1 MKPLLWLFGE
11 VMVIHSKW
19 DCWWHYRVPYNYS
32 SAQNEDSKIMF
43 FDHLE
48 LAPADPILGL
58 TDAYKAD
65 TNPKKVN
72 LGVGVYQNEQGVTPI
87 LKSVKAAEQRL
98 IETETTKSYLP
109 ITGNPEYGRLT
120 RELIFG
126 ADSSLVNDGRAVT
139 CHCPGGTG
147 ALRIAADFIYQQHI
161 ASRVWISD
169 PTWGNHFQIM
179 EAAGLKTERYPYYD
193 RVGHSLA
200 FDRMIDTLEQAQ
212 SGDVVILHACCHNP
226 TGIDP
231 TKEQWAEI
239 SEFLARKKL
248 LPLVDFAYQGLGHG
262 LEEDA
267 AGLHQILENNP
278 EVLVASSFSKNFGM
292 YNERVG
298 ALTCVCVDK
307 ETCVKATSQIKLSI
321 RCAISNP
328 PAHGENVVVCVLS
341 DPELRAMWTKELDEM
356 RDRMRRMR
364 VLLAEKLKAA
374 GAGDF
379 DFITLQNGMFSF
391 SGLNKEQVE
400 KLRNEYGIYIV
411 GSGRMCVAGIND
423 KNVDYLADAITK
435 VVKATK

>member
-1 MKPLLWLFGE
+1 
-11 VMVIHSKW
+11 
-19 DCWWHYRVPYNYS
+19 
-32 SAQNEDSKIMF
+32 MF

-72 LGVGVYQNEQGVTPI
+72 LGVGVYQNEHGVTPV
-87 LKSVKAAEQRL
+87 LKCVKEAEKL
-98 IETETTKSYLP
+98 LLETETSKSYLP
-109 ITGNPEYGRLT
+109 ITGHPEYGRLT

-126 ADSSLVNDGRAVT
+126 ANSPLVSDGRAVT

-193 RVGHSLA
+193 RASHSLA

-212 SGDVVILHACCHNP
+212 EGDVVILHACCHNP

-231 TKEQWAEI
+231 TPEQWDELSA
-239 SEFLARKKL
+239 FLARKKL
-248 LPLVDFAYQGLGHG
+248 LPLIDFAYQGFGKG

-267 AGLHQILENNP
+267 YGVRKILERNH
-278 EVLVASSFSKNFGM
+278 EVLIASSFSKNFGM

-298 ALTCVCVDK
+298 ALTCVCADK
-307 ETCVKATSQIKLSI
+307 DTCVKATSQIKLSI

-328 PAHGENVVVCVLS
+328 PAHGEKVVINVLS
-341 DPELRAMWTKELDEM
+341 NPDLRNLWEQELNEM
-356 RDRMRRMR
+356 RERMRRMR
-364 VLLAEKLKAA
+364 VLLAEKLKESD
-374 GAGDF
+374 AGDF

-400 KLRNEYGIYIV
+400 KLRSEYGIYIV

-423 KNVDYLADAITK
+423 NNVDYLAHAIAD
-435 VVKATK
+435 VVKASK

>member
-1 MKPLLWLFGE
+1 
-11 VMVIHSKW
+11 
-19 DCWWHYRVPYNYS
+19 
-32 SAQNEDSKIMF
+32 MF

-58 TDAYKAD
+58 TDAFKAD
-65 TNPKKVN
+65 TNPKKIN
-72 LGVGVYQNEQGVTPI
+72 LGVGVYQNEHGVTPVLKCVKEAEKI
-87 LKSVKAAEQRL
+87 LL
-98 IETETTKSYLP
+98 ETESSKSYLP

-126 ADSSLVNDGRAVT
+126 ADSPLVSDGRAVT

-193 RVGHSLA
+193 RAAHALA
-200 FDRMIDTLEQAQ
+200 FDRMIDTLEQA
-212 SGDVVILHACCHNP
+212 SEGDVVIIHACCHNP

-231 TKEQWAEI
+231 TKEQWDELAD
-239 SEFLARKKL
+239 FLARKKL
-248 LPLVDFAYQGLGHG
+248 LPLIDFAYQGFGRG

-267 AGLHQILENNP
+267 YGVRKIVERND
-278 EVLVASSFSKNFGM
+278 EVLIASSFSKNFGM

-298 ALTCVCVDK
+298 ALTCVAANK
-307 ETCVKATSQIKLSI
+307 EAGVKVASQIKLSI

-328 PAHGENVVVCVLS
+328 PAHGEKVVIAVLS
-341 DPELRAMWTKELDEM
+341 NPDLRAQWEQELTEM
-356 RDRMRRMR
+356 RDRMQRMR
-364 VLLAEKLKAA
+364 LLLASKLEAA

-379 DFITLQNGMFSF
+379 NFITSQNGMFSF
-391 SGLNKEQVE
+391 SGLTKEQVE
-400 KLRNEYGIYIV
+400 KLRSQYGIYIV

-423 KNVDYLADAITK
+423 DNVDYLADAIAQVIRET
-435 VVKATK
+435 AAN